1 MLKIERFESE
11 EGTKV
16 AVVDTNPYFRYE
28 YPYVL
33 TEEMKSQTDEEI
45 GGILIADIKS
55 RDEYTLMSTI
65 LDVTLRS
72 PFIYDSQFATI
83 VNYLKEPQLGESY
96 FPGQQLKLRIPNYE
110 AEGWEGDYA
119 VVTINKLLSVKETE
133 TDIYKLF
140 SEYHKNGIVEI
151 LKWQNVVHLNPND
164 FKKTNGRN

>member
-1 MLKIERFESE
+1 MLKIERFETE

-16 AVVDTNPYFRYE
+16 AVVDNNPYFRYE

-33 TEEMKSQTDEEI
+33 TEEMKSQTDDEI
-45 GGILIADIKS
+45 GELLIANLKN
-55 RDEYTLMSTI
+55 RDEHTLMSTI

-72 PFIYDSQFATI
+72 PFIYDSQFATL

-119 VVTINKLLSVKETE
+119 VVTINKLLTIKADEKDV
-133 TDIYKLF
+133 YKLF
-140 SEYHKNGIVEI
+140 ADYHQNGNVEI
-151 LKWQNVVHLNPND
+151 LKWQDVVHLNAND
-164 FKKTNGRN
+164 FKNK